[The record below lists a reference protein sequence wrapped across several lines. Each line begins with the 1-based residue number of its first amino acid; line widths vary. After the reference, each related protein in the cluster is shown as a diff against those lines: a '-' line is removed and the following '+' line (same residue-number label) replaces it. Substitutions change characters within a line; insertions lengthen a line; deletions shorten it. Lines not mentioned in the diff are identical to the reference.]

1 MKPSRDEYND
11 IFTQDDAAGFEFTCG
26 SRHLGRSRPIS
37 KNEMS
42 KFEPTKRGNEE
53 DVPLFVKCRDCGAYM
68 DYMKR
73 SMGDLSGKW
82 ICPECGTGV
91 RERSVFRQLE
101 RENEKYLQE
110 LESSDYD
117 EFW

>member
-1 MKPSRDEYND
+1 MKNSRDEYSD
-11 IFTQDDAAGFEFTCG
+11 ILTQDDAAGFEFTYG
-26 SRHLGRSRPIS
+26 NRHLGRSKPIS

-42 KFEPTKRGNEE
+42 KLGPTKCGNED
-53 DVPLFVKCRDCGAYM
+53 DVPLFVRCRSCGAYM
-68 DYMKR
+68 DFTR
-73 SMGDLSGKW
+73 GSEGESNGKW

-101 RENEKYLQE
+101 RENEEYLQK
-110 LESSDYD
+110 LDSSDYD